1 MNLSVLRTFL
11 AVGRKG
17 DLNKAAAQLN
27 VTESTVPAQPD
38 ALEDTL
44 GKDLPP
50 DPIATWR
57 AVDQGRLRLSKPC
70 RFDVPGVGSSVQG
83 CRLAQ
88 RVFRPLQHFMTFRS
102 FG

>member
-1 MNLSVLRTFL
+1 MNISVFRTFL

-44 GKDLPP
+44 GKDLLIQSRRGSQLTKAGFAFQNHA
-50 DPIATWR
+50 DLMFLAWDQAR
-57 AVDQGRLRLSKPC
+57 KAVGLLNGFLGLFSI
-70 RFDVPGVGSSVQG
+70 S
-83 CRLAQ
+83 
-88 RVFRPLQHFMTFRS
+88 
-102 FG
+102 